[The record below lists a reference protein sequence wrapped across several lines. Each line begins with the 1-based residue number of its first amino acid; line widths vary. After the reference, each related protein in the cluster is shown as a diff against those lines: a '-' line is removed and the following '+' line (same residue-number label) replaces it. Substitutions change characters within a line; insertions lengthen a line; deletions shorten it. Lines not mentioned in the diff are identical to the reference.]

1 MRVCGILI
9 YMWSLTKK
17 AVLLYYRVNLLAI
30 YAALT
35 VAAFMLHPLLA
46 VPTAL
51 LLTFAAVLV
60 WTPEIR

>member
-1 MRVCGILI
+1 M
-9 YMWSLTKK
+9 YMWSLTKR
-17 AVLLYYRVNLLAI
+17 AALIYYRVNLVAI

-46 VPTAL
+46 APTAL